1 MFKTPERGAGVFVSD
16 SHEIDGA
23 QRIGAFAA
31 FAMAAS
37 PVFIAVPLLG
47 ALALGMG
54 PPPIGDLEGEIAS
67 ILAQPILYSTTG
79 ISLLVLGSALIV
91 LALAL
96 YGRLRGASPR
106 LVTIGTAAGVIG
118 GTLAVLGGFGP
129 AALATDVAR
138 IEGQD
143 HQAAI
148 AAYVATGIGSARL
161 NLAGGVM
168 FGAFVLIVS
177 VAGARAGL
185 LPRPLTYLGILLAI
199 LLAAGRLLPVWF
211 ATIAVIAIWS
221 AWLGVVLL
229 RSTSGVVPRQATS
242 VGDARP

>member
-1 MFKTPERGAGVFVSD
+1 MYVSD
-16 SHEIDGA
+16 SHETDGG

-47 ALALGMG
+47 ALAVGMG

-96 YGRLRGASPR
+96 YGRLRGAGPL

-148 AAYVATGIGSARL
+148 AAYVATGVASARL

-185 LPRPLTYLGILLAI
+185 FPRPLTYLGILLGI

-211 ATIAVIAIWS
+211 AAIPVIAIWS

-229 RSTSGVVPRQATS
+229 RSGSEAAARPATS